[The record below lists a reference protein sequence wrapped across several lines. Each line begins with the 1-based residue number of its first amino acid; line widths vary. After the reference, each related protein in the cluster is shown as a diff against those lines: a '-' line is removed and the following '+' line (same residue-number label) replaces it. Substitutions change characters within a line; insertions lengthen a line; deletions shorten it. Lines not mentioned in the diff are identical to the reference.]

1 MTKLKLLWKMERRS
15 RMSLMLLSNFSQGWV
30 VAQYYLKI
38 YSHSQGKRKEQL
50 GEDSH
55 AFFWANESR
64 EIKKCKQV
72 VKDPSDTSGRRHPC
86 WKFLSVSYGLQDLAV
101 ELGVIFL
108 LEIQQ

>member
-1 MTKLKLLWKMERRS
+1 MKLELLWKMERRS

-38 YSHSQGKRKEQL
+38 YSHSQGERKEQL

-72 VKDPSDTSGRRHPC
+72 VKDPSLNSLRHFRKKTS
-86 WKFLSVSYGLQDLAV
+86 
-101 ELGVIFL
+101 L
-108 LEIQQ
+108 LEVSLCILWLARPGSGARCHFST